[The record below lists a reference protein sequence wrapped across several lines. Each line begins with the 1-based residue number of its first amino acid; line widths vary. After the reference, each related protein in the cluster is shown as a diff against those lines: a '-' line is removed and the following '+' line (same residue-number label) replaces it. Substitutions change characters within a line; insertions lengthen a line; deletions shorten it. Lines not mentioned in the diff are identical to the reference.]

1 MQISVASHFD
11 LINNLLKDL
20 DNLSPD
26 AQNVYFKLLIDY
38 KFTQSITTYRKVL
51 KQKMTDD
58 IKSKELSTV
67 ARNMLK
73 TILTKLNKLVKVMY
87 DTNQSVTTKTT
98 EIQQFLDFIIN
109 KVYTSEQ
116 AKDNIHSYLEL
127 KLPEVGTTTHRFLE
141 ILNTQTKKDVYQAY
155 SSAVV
160 ESVPKNDRE
169 MFKAYIVGNYS
180 KLRNDFAKL
189 LREEQ
194 SQNNSNRGLKE
205 TKDSKSPTP
214 SNGM

>member
-38 KFTQSITTYRKVL
+38 KFAQSITTYRKVL